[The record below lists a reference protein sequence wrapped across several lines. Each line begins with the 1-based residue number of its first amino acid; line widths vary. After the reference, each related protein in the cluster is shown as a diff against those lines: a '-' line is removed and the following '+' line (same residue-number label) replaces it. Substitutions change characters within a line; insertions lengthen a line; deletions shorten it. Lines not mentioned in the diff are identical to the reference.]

1 MKHISN
7 SKNKKI
13 TRKREKRNDA
23 KHGTTSSQSGGI
35 KVLMGLDTPG
45 PDDKPIEREVTTIE
59 HFKQIMDTA
68 RHLEVI
74 SSSSLNS
81 FVIKI
86 HLADDRE
93 FFKSDTVGQNGK
105 KLDFLEIM
113 DATSGRAITEVI
125 VKICIIGRSSHP
137 KDYVFDKK
145 NVYKSAIDNAEF
157 LNEYETQRYLY
168 SAMMSTSGSP
178 FCPDAFGRLE
188 VRTPANLN
196 TLFDNIRGRLHQ
208 NNEFNTIFTYLTGLV
223 TSGNHYLGLIMM
235 ESVPGNYDLF
245 TNHLP
250 QRPRYVHK
258 SFEELSEIIYAINI
272 LTIYRGKLFLL
283 DAHPNN
289 WLCDTSLPTLSKVK
303 AIDFGRVYRIHS
315 EDAITR
321 FLHNVKANVVKYFER
336 ISCTTPQTLGKTM
349 SDFFTMMCI
358 TQEERARILTRAPPL
373 QFTDAA
379 NLLATNVQEVI
390 TAFSGNIFFSK
401 PFSELTPEERGISI
415 NLIHRLLLTL
425 SLVDGFF
432 NDTKFVAGD
441 TRRSQQYE
449 SYKKLYETN
458 YSTPDMIIGSGIL
471 MNFQAMDKHK
481 KYAPLTK
488 TYEGAYNVVYEYCQD
503 RFFPDIR
510 GYSAFK
516 KVERSIARQ
525 SAIKL
530 TPHARVAKSGLWSAC
545 CAVGT
550 ACRATGSFVRR
561 NVITPVVKYG
571 VIKPIEY
578 SIVKPT
584 MWALYSLNLKKRPPP
599 PVRTFATSTGGRG
612 GSGGSGSKK
621 NRNKTYK
628 RKYTRKH

>member
-1 MKHISN
+1 MSN

-401 PFSELTPEERGISI
+401 PFSELTPEERGRSI

>member
-23 KHGTTSSQSGGI
+23 KHGTTSTQSGGI

-93 FFKSDTVGQNGK
+93 FFKSDMVGQNGK

-208 NNEFNTIFTYLTGLV
+208 NNEFNTIFTYLTELV
-223 TSGNHYLGLIMM
+223 TSGNHYFGLIMM

-401 PFSELTPEERGISI
+401 PFSELTPEERGRSI

-612 GSGGSGSKK
+612 RRRGSSSKK

>member
-1 MKHISN
+1 MKHISK

-13 TRKREKRNDA
+13 SKRGRHRTNRNIQ
-23 KHGTTSSQSGGI
+23 HTQSGGV
-35 KVLMGLDTPG
+35 KVIIGMGTPG
-45 PDDKPIEREVTTIE
+45 ADKKPIEREVTTME

-68 RHLEVI
+68 RHLDVI
-74 SSSSLNS
+74 SASSLNS

-86 HLADDRE
+86 HLADDHE
-93 FFKSDTVGQNGK
+93 FFKSDMVGQKGE
-105 KLDFLEIM
+105 KLDFIQIM
-113 DATSGRAITEVI
+113 DAVSGIAINEVI
-125 VKICIIGRSSHP
+125 VKICIIGLGLHP
-137 KDYVFDKK
+137 KDYVFNKKPIDKR
-145 NVYKSAIDNAEF
+145 AIDSAEF

-168 SAMMSTSGSP
+168 SAMMSISGSP

-188 VRTPANLN
+188 VKTQDNLRS
-196 TLFDNIRGRLHQ
+196 LFDNIRGRIHQ
-208 NNEFNTIFTYLTGLV
+208 NNEFNTIFTYMEELIK
-223 TSGNHYLGLIMM
+223 SGNHCFGLIMM
-235 ESVPGNYDLF
+235 ESVPGNYELF

-250 QRPRYVHK
+250 QRPRYNHK
-258 SFEELSEIIYAINI
+258 SFEEMSEIIYAINI

-289 WLCDTSLPTLSKVK
+289 WLCDPSLPTLSKVK

-315 EDAITR
+315 EEAITR

-336 ISCTTPQTLGKTM
+336 ISCTIPTMINKTM
-349 SDFFTMMCI
+349 FDFFTMMCI
-358 TQEERARILTRAPPL
+358 TQEERTRILSRALPL

-379 NLLATNVQEVI
+379 NLLAANVQEVI
-390 TAFSGNIFFSK
+390 TTFSGNIFFSK
-401 PFSELTPEERGISI
+401 PLSALTPEERGRSI
-415 NLIHRLLLTL
+415 NMIHRLLLTL

-432 NDTKFVAGD
+432 NDTKFVATD
-441 TRRSQQYE
+441 IRRSQQYE

-458 YSTPDMIIGSGIL
+458 YSTPDTIIGSGIV
-471 MNFQAMDKHK
+471 MDLRVMAKHP
-481 KYAPLTK
+481 KYNPLTK

-516 KVERSIARQ
+516 KIERSIARQ

-530 TPHARVAKSGLWSAC
+530 TPHTRVAKSKLWSAC
-545 CAVGT
+545 CAVGS
-550 ACRATGSFVRR
+550 ACKASGSYIAR
-561 NVITPVVKYG
+561 NVLTPVVEYG

-599 PVRTFATSTGGRG
+599 PVRTFAKS
-612 GSGGSGSKK
+612 SGGGGGGGVRGSKRI
-621 NRNKTYK
+621 RNKTYK